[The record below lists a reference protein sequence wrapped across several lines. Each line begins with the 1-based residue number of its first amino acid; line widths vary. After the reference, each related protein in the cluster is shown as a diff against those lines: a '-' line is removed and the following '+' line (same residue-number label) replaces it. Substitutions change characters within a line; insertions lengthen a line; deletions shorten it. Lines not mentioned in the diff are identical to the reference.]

1 MCEVAMEEQEREIS
15 DIAPQECPSAAENGG
30 VMLVVNHSHVHAPL
44 SVVLA
49 TLLYCAEFI
58 TAAVLCSMYHKTN
71 DGVWMAF
78 TITFMLVPAVLIQLA
93 LTFIHRDLGT
103 DRPLVLFLHL
113 LLLGPVIRCFE
124 ALVVYFK
131 AGHKEEPYVTI
142 SRKIQLKKGQGL
154 PMELEIGQ
162 SERTLATHRNA
173 FKRTAVIQAFLGST
187 PQLTLQLYATIQEK
201 YFLPARL
208 ALMIITLISII
219 YGALVCSVLAIQ
231 IRYDEYKVRL
241 RPAAY
246 LCMIAWRGL
255 EIATRITALVL
266 FSTALAEWVIL
277 VGLVNLLFFF
287 FHPWA
292 EFWARKG
299 SLAEDVEKNFSKLGT
314 TVVLCMFTLL
324 YACIN
329 VFCWSAVQLDLTHK
343 ELIEREQHWGRLAL
357 YYCGRFVENFLLIL
371 LWYLF
376 KSDFY
381 EYVCA
386 PLLVVQLLIGYSLA
400 VIFML
405 LFYQFCHPCR
415 RLFKYNVHDCLHCV
429 CCHKGRE
436 GAGGRQRKPQPTY
449 STAGT
454 MVLVPEE
461 PLELL
466 DPRNSEPP
474 DLTSQ
479 LGERETAIIDDIM
492 EAA

>member
-1 MCEVAMEEQEREIS
+1 MCEVTMEEQEREIS
-15 DIAPQECPSAAENGG
+15 DIDPQEFPSVAENG
-30 VMLVVNHSHVHAPL
+30 VLVVVNHSQVHPPF

-49 TLLYCAEFI
+49 TVLYCAEFV
-58 TAAVLCSMYHKTN
+58 AAAMLCSMYHKT
-71 DGVWMAF
+71 DDDIWMGF
-78 TITFMLVPAVLIQLA
+78 TITFMLLPAVLIQLA
-93 LTFIHRDLGT
+93 LTFIHRDLGR
-103 DRPLVLFLHL
+103 DRPLVLLLHL

-131 AGHKEEPYVTI
+131 AGKKEEPYVTI
-142 SRKIQLKKGQGL
+142 SRKISLKKGT
-154 PMELEIGQ
+154 PMEWEIGQ
-162 SERTLATHRNA
+162 TERILATHRNA

-201 YFLPARL
+201 YFLPARWT
-208 ALMIITLISII
+208 LMIITLISVI
-219 YGALVCSVLAIQ
+219 YGALVCSILAIQ
-231 IRYDEYKVRL
+231 IRYDDYKVRL

-246 LCMIAWRGL
+246 VCMIVWRGL

-266 FSTALAEWVIL
+266 FSTALTHWVIL
-277 VGLVNLLFFF
+277 VGMANLLFFF
-287 FHPWA
+287 FLPWA

-299 SLAEDVEKNFSKLGT
+299 SLTKDLEKNFSKLGT

-324 YACIN
+324 YAFIN
-329 VFCWSAVQLDLTHK
+329 IFCWSAVQLDLSHR
-343 ELIEREQHWGRLAL
+343 ELIERKQRWNRLAM
-357 YYCGRFVENFLLIL
+357 YYCGRFLENFLLIT
-371 LWYLF
+371 LWYFF

-386 PLLVVQLLIGYSLA
+386 PLLAVQLLICYSLA
-400 VIFML
+400 VLFML

-415 RLFKYNVHDCLHCV
+415 HLFKYNVHDCLHCV
-429 CCHKGRE
+429 CCYKGR
-436 GAGGRQRKPQPTY
+436 GGTRGGGRKQPLSY
-449 STAGT
+449 STAAT

-466 DPRNSEPP
+466 DPQNSEPP

-479 LGERETAIIDDIM
+479 LGEQETAIIEDMM

>member
-1 MCEVAMEEQEREIS
+1 MCEVTMEKQEREIT
-15 DIAPQECPSAAENGG
+15 DIDPQECPSVAENG
-30 VMLVVNHSHVHAPL
+30 VMLVVNHSRVHAPL

-49 TLLYCAEFI
+49 TLLYLAEFI
-58 TAAVLCSMYHKTN
+58 TAAVLCSRYHNTE
-71 DGVWMAF
+71 DVIWMGF
-78 TITFMLVPAVLIQLA
+78 TITFMLVPAILIQLT
-93 LTFIHRDLGT
+93 LTFIHRDLGR

-113 LLLGPVIRCFE
+113 LLLGPLIRCFE

-131 AGHKEEPYVTI
+131 AGNKEEPYVTI
-142 SRKIQLKKGQGL
+142 SRRIQLKKGQGM
-154 PMELEIGQ
+154 PMEWEIGQ
-162 SERTLATHRNA
+162 SERTLAAHRNA

-201 YFLPARL
+201 YPLPARMV
-208 ALMIITLISII
+208 LMVITLISIT

-231 IRYDEYKVRL
+231 IRYDDYKVRL

-246 LCMIAWRGL
+246 LCMIVWRGL
-255 EIATRITALVL
+255 EIATRVAALVL
-266 FSTALAEWVIL
+266 FSTALTHWVIL

-287 FHPWA
+287 FLPWG

-299 SLAEDVEKNFSKLGT
+299 TLTEDVEKNFSKLGT
-314 TVVLCMFTLL
+314 VVVLCMFTLL

-329 VFCWSAVQLDLTHK
+329 IFCWSAVQLDLTHK
-343 ELIEREQHWGRLAL
+343 ELIERKQRWGRLAV
-357 YYCGRFVENFLLIL
+357 YYSMRFVENFLLIT
-371 LWYLF
+371 LWYF
-376 KSDFY
+376 YKSDFY

-386 PLLVVQLLIGYSLA
+386 PLLVMQLLIGYSVA
-400 VIFML
+400 VLFML
-405 LFYQFCHPCR
+405 LFYQFFHPCR

-429 CCHKGRE
+429 CCYKGRE
-436 GAGGRQRKPQPTY
+436 GGKGRQRKQQPTY
-449 STAGT
+449 STTGT

-466 DPRNSEPP
+466 DPQNSEPP

-479 LGERETAIIDDIM
+479 LGERETAIVEDMM